1 MLMVKNIS
9 FQNRD
14 RFIQLGIHIASYRK
28 MRGMSQD
35 DLADK
40 AGVSRSFLSNIE
52 APKKVQPFSLDVFF
66 RIADALQV
74 TPMQLIDTSHL
85 AETIINESN
94 A

>member
-1 MLMVKNIS
+1 
-9 FQNRD
+9 
-14 RFIQLGIHIASYRK
+14 
-28 MRGMSQD
+28 MSQD

-85 AETIINESN
+85 AETIINESS